1 MKKIISVIFA
11 AVMMAVMCTVSVSA
25 AGVKLNKTSV
35 SVPIGYRTALTV
47 SGASEKVEW
56 SVKDSKIASVQST
69 GDASAKVVGKG
80 TGTTYVY
87 ASANG
92 KTLKCKVTV
101 KKSFISL
108 SSTETSLEEGGSASV
123 TVKAVGSKTLQCA
136 NSDSSICSVSFG
148 SWNGDRIK
156 LNIKAKKE
164 GTAKITLYAKGYS
177 KTTAKTITVNVKSD
191 KKDPEALAAEVV
203 EIVNSERK
211 SSGKGSLT
219 ADSELTR
226 LANIRAEEIVSYFSH
241 TRPDGRSCFTVYD
254 DNGYSYSA
262 IAENIAMSI
271 ADSEKIMDMWMN
283 SSGHKKN
290 IMNGTY
296 TKIGVGV
303 CIVGDYAYWVQ
314 LFAA

>member
-1 MKKIISVIFA
+1 MKKITAVLFA
-11 AVMMAVMCTVSVSA
+11 AVMAVIMCTVSASA
-25 AGVKLNKTSV
+25 ASLKLDKTSV
-35 SVPIGYRTALTV
+35 NVPIGYRTTLKV
-47 SGASEKVEW
+47 SGTDDKVEW
-56 SVKDSKIASVQST
+56 TVKNSKIASVQST
-69 GDASAKVVGKG
+69 GDSSAKVVGKG

-87 ASANG
+87 ASVNG
-92 KTLKCKVTV
+92 KTLKCKVNV
-101 KKSFISL
+101 KKSFISM
-108 SSTETSLEEGGSASV
+108 SSAEAVLEEGSSASV

-136 NSDSSICSVSFG
+136 NSDSSVCAVSFG

-156 LNIKAKKE
+156 LNIKAKNE
-164 GTAKITLYAKGYS
+164 GTAKITLYVKGYS
-177 KTTAKTITVNVKSD
+177 KSTAKTITVRVRSN

-211 SSGKGSLT
+211 GVGKSSLT

-226 LANIRAEEIVSYFSH
+226 LANIRAEEIVSVFSH
-241 TRPDGRSCFTVYD
+241 TRPDGRDCFTVFD

-271 ADSEKIMDMWMN
+271 ADSEKVMEMWMN

-290 IMNGTY
+290 ILNGTY
-296 TKIGVGV
+296 KKIGVGV
-303 CIVGDYAYWVQ
+303 YIVGDYAYWVQ